1 MYVSI
6 LNSARD
12 ANQFTV
18 SVNIE
23 PQAKMLFNLTY
34 EELLTRRQGIYE
46 QVIVFSYFL
55 WCSNII
61 KINMLGYSRQSGN
74 GCPSNEC
81 ESQHF

>member
-1 MYVSI
+1 MLDNQPLKSPQSKFRAKFQFFLLKLLYVSI

-34 EELLTRRQGIYE
+34 EELLTRRRGIYE
-46 QVIVFSYFL
+46 QVIFSVISFGVL
-55 WCSNII
+55 I
-61 KINMLGYSRQSGN
+61 L
-74 GCPSNEC
+74 
-81 ESQHF
+81 